1 MKTFPLTVATP
12 DGMIFDGKVERIK
25 CRTIT
30 GDLAI
35 LADHCNFCT
44 AMGMGEATIVFEDG
58 TRKDAACIGGML
70 SVMNGECHLLAT
82 TWEWEDDIDI
92 DRALR
97 AKQKAEERLAK
108 YKQDTKEFRMAESKL
123 HRALVRISV
132 KQ

>member
-12 DGMIFDGKVERIK
+12 DGMIFDGNVERIK

-30 GDLAI
+30 GDMAI
-35 LADHCNFCT
+35 LANHCNFCT
-44 AMGMGEATIVFEDG
+44 ALGMGEATIVLEDG

-82 TWEWEDDIDI
+82 TWEWEDDIDM

-108 YKQDTKEFRMAESKL
+108 YKQDTKEFKMAESKL

>member
-12 DGMIFDGKVERIK
+12 DGMIFDGMVERIK

-82 TWEWEDDIDI
+82 TWEWEDDIDM

-108 YKQDTKEFRMAESKL
+108 YKQDTKEFKMAESKL

>member
-12 DGMIFDGKVERIK
+12 DGMIFDGNVERIK

-30 GDLAI
+30 GDMAI
-35 LADHCNFCT
+35 LANHCNFCT
-44 AMGMGEATIVFEDG
+44 ALGMGEATIVFEDG

-82 TWEWEDDIDI
+82 TWEWEDDIDM

-97 AKQKAEERLAK
+97 AKQKAEERLAT
-108 YKQDTKEFRMAESKL
+108 YKQNTKEAKMAEAKL
-123 HRALVRISV
+123 RRALVRISV

>member
-12 DGMIFDGKVERIK
+12 DGMIFDGQVERVK

-35 LADHCNFCT
+35 LADHCNYCT
-44 AMGMGEATIVFEDG
+44 ALGMGEATIVLEDG

-70 SVMNGECHLLAT
+70 SVMKGECHLLAT
-82 TWEWEDDIDI
+82 TWEWEDDIDM

-108 YKQDTKEFRMAESKL
+108 YKQDSKEFKMAEAKL
-123 HRALVRISV
+123 HRALVRINV

>member
-108 YKQDTKEFRMAESKL
+108 YKQDTKEFKMAESKL

>member
-82 TWEWEDDIDI
+82 TWEWEDDIDL

-108 YKQDTKEFRMAESKL
+108 YKQDTKEFKMAESKL